1 MPKMNTIGG
10 HEIRS
15 LAHGLFGNID
25 RVAIREA
32 IKNFCSSGSLTTFVF
47 EIGEVI
53 QTAEQMKF
61 IAALKEFLPRD
72 LQADFAALCRMNIR
86 GYKDFLKGKPP
97 ETDRRS
103 KRTPPDI
110 YTTSYKTS
118 RRPAIPRVFMT
129 FPSFGSHDASLPQPT
144 RQPARQT
151 YNAGRRG
158 TQQMYHHSEIE
169 RLDSQGESQD
179 YESADKSST
188 VRTVTSVIRFRPAN
202 QREWVLYAACKLP
215 LRVFCKLLLLS
226 SIVLGKFLHCAKSK
240 L

>member
-97 ETDRRS
+97 ETVFFND
-103 KRTPPDI
+103 TATTEI
-110 YTTSYKTS
+110 YTLSL
-118 RRPAIPRVFMT
+118 
-129 FPSFGSHDASLPQPT
+129 HDALPICTIAGPLAHSFRNIFSTCHFDVILIITSSSPSGSPSLF
-144 RQPARQT
+144 
-151 YNAGRRG
+151 
-158 TQQMYHHSEIE
+158 S
-169 RLDSQGESQD
+169 RLGDL
-179 YESADKSST
+179 
-188 VRTVTSVIRFRPAN
+188 F
-202 QREWVLYAACKLP
+202 
-215 LRVFCKLLLLS
+215 
-226 SIVLGKFLHCAKSK
+226 
-240 L
+240 